1 MKQIKNRKEGK
12 KKERNSYITYIFAW
26 FLCLYIF
33 IMWILK
39 QEILPKFSSQ
49 APVPLSHQ
57 PPLKKFWI
65 CGCIMLSGTLT
76 TFQSLLSKKEM
87 TSEHTQKKKSG
98 ALTASF
104 DKEKKKD

>member
-1 MKQIKNRKEGK
+1 MFIHVYNVNIKT
-12 KKERNSYITYIFAW
+12 RNFTY
-26 FLCLYIF
+26 
-33 IMWILK
+33 
-39 QEILPKFSSQ
+39 KFSSQ

-57 PPLKKFWI
+57 PPLKKIWI

-76 TFQSLLSKKEM
+76 TFQTLISKKEM
-87 TSEHTQKKKSG
+87 PSEHTHKKKSG